1 MGTNMARTT
10 TIRKRDAA
18 ATRAAILAAARERFL
33 RESYDSVGLRDIAGG
48 AGVDVALVGRY
59 FGGKEGLFREVVM
72 DDKRPNLFRE
82 PVDAAD
88 LPAFLAQLRSEEHTS
103 ELQSLMRNSYAVF
116 CLKK

>member
-1 MGTNMARTT
+1 MCALVTGVQTCALP
-10 TIRKRDAA
+10 IL
-18 ATRAAILAAARERFL
+18 LAAARERFL
-33 RESYDSVGLRDIAGG
+33 RESYDSVGLRYIAGG

-88 LPAFLAQLRSEEHTS
+88 LPAFLAQLVIEDEADDREHRDRKSTR
-103 ELQSLMRNSYAVF
+103 LNSSH
-116 CLKK
+116 